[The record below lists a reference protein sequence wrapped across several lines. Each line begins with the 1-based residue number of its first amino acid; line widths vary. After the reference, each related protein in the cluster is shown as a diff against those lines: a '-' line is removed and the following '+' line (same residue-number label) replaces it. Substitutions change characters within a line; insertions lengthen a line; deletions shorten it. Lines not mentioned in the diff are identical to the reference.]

1 MRLRYVA
8 KVTGDFAVVRKGKS
22 LKCVED
28 GQNFRSVLE
37 SHGKNFVKKQQKIQ
51 RYELLLKG
59 DTFRN
64 CFIRR

>member
-8 KVTGDFAVVRKGKS
+8 KVTGDFAVIRKGKS

-28 GQNFRSVLE
+28 CQNFRGGME
-37 SHGKNFVKKQQKIQ
+37 SYGKIFVKNQQKIQ